1 MAYISFQPSDNFSTK
16 LYTGNSSTN
25 AITGVGFQPDC
36 VWLKSYDTAGTNHYL
51 NDSVRGVNNQ
61 VYPNLADAN
70 ATSSTVLTAF
80 DADGF
85 TLGANGDTNGSSKE
99 CVSWNWKAG
108 TSHSGAT
115 TGTGTAKT
123 YTASVNTTS
132 GFSIT
137 KYTGNGSTGHTIPH
151 NLGAAPDCL
160 IVKDLDNSN
169 NWNCYFRP
177 LTDDY
182 ILRLNTTD
190 TQANENNR
198 WNADPTSTVFEL
210 GDDAHVNGNDRTY
223 IAYCFAPKK
232 GFSKFGEY
240 KGNGNADGPFIYTG
254 FRPSLLIIKST
265 TVAGQNWEMWD
276 NKRTLFNNGGNLLS
290 ANTSA
295 AQRSNSTWTSMDFLS
310 NGFKIRYS
318 DALNNQSSDT
328 YIYMAFAE
336 FPFVSSNSKSGVAK

>member
-1 MAYISFQPSDNFSTK
+1 MAAYISFQPSDHYSTK
-16 LYTGNSSTN
+16 LYTGNGSTQS
-25 AITGVGFQPDC
+25 ITGVGFQPD
-36 VWLKSYDTAGTNHYL
+36 WLWIKNRDGTNNHILQDAVRGATKSLESDGAGAETTSSTRVTSFDSDGFSIGSAGTN
-51 NDSVRGVNNQ
+51 NTNTNN
-61 VYPNLADAN
+61 Y
-70 ATSSTVLTAF
+70 
-80 DADGF
+80 
-85 TLGANGDTNGSSKE
+85 
-99 CVSWNWKAG
+99 VSWNWKAG

-160 IVKDLDNSN
+160 IVKDIDNTN

-177 LTDDY
+177 LTNDY
-182 ILRLNTTD
+182 ILRLNNNDSKGYET
-190 TQANENNR
+190 NR
-198 WNADPTSTVFEL
+198 WNAEPTSTVFEL

-254 FRPSLLIIKST
+254 FRPNWIMIKSHT
-265 TVAGQNWEMWD
+265 NASRSWFLFDGANKGYNVTNCVLKPNETVAED
-276 NKRTLFNNGGNLLS
+276 CATFL
-290 ANTSA
+290 
-295 AQRSNSTWTSMDFLS
+295 DILS
-310 NGFKIRYS
+310 NGFKIRNTNS
-318 DALNNQSSDT
+318 PFNQDT
-328 YIYMAFAE
+328 SLFIYAAFAE
-336 FPFVSSNSKSGVAK
+336 FPFVSSNSKAGVAR